1 MQPTD
6 LLTLASAVWYWSYV
20 LTSSDGP
27 LGVFQKAR
35 EWRKGAWHGR
45 RSGSI
50 ELVRNETLEIASTK
64 TISPV
69 SGLLD
74 CIICTAIWVGVVF
87 TLAPHGWLTDAS
99 AVAGVALFLHS
110 YTGWRSNY

>member
-1 MQPTD
+1 MTPTD
-6 LLTLASAVWYWSYV
+6 LLTIAAATWYWSYV

-27 LGVFQKAR
+27 FQIFLRMR

-45 RSGSI
+45 KRGQI
-50 ELVRNETLEIASTK
+50 EVGAYGIAERTPLK
-64 TISPV
+64 D
-69 SGLLD
+69 GLLD
-74 CIICTAIWVGVVF
+74 CIICTAIWVGIVF

-99 AVAGVALFLHS
+99 AVAGIGLWIHS